1 MKLTILTLTIFLF
14 VTSVFPQ
21 EIEKS
26 IYTDTKLELKK
37 VFVQEFENKL
47 ALNNSFENNL
57 RSVDNSKEKSPV
69 IAGVLSAVIPG
80 TGEIYAGNYL
90 KGAIFLGVEAGLWT
104 MHFIK
109 INSGDSKT
117 EEYQNYANNNWDVYK
132 YAAWLKNNNF
142 SGAEVIDLTSDKET
156 LRLQVNQVESLNFS
170 HTLPPYG
177 AQQYYEV
184 IGKYQNFVAGWS
196 QADASIINNNPNSPN
211 YYFNYKIQQ
220 VADYMQSRQDA
231 NDLYQFADNMIM
243 LSIINRVLS
252 TADAIW
258 TVSLFNSNLEVKTSA
273 RLKNTYL
280 FKEGRNIVTPFA
292 NIQIS
297 GF

>member
-156 LRLQVNQVESLNFS
+156 LRLQVNQVESLNYS

>member
-117 EEYQNYANNNWDVYK
+117 EEYQNYANNNWDV
-132 YAAWLKNNNF
+132 
-142 SGAEVIDLTSDKET
+142 
-156 LRLQVNQVESLNFS
+156 
-170 HTLPPYG
+170 
-177 AQQYYEV
+177 
-184 IGKYQNFVAGWS
+184 
-196 QADASIINNNPNSPN
+196 
-211 YYFNYKIQQ
+211 
-220 VADYMQSRQDA
+220 
-231 NDLYQFADNMIM
+231 
-243 LSIINRVLS
+243 
-252 TADAIW
+252 
-258 TVSLFNSNLEVKTSA
+258 
-273 RLKNTYL
+273 
-280 FKEGRNIVTPFA
+280 
-292 NIQIS
+292 
-297 GF
+297 

>member
-1 MKLTILTLTIFLF
+1 MD
-14 VTSVFPQ
+14 
-21 EIEKS
+21 
-26 IYTDTKLELKK
+26 Y
-37 VFVQEFENKL
+37 
-47 ALNNSFENNL
+47 AL
-57 RSVDNSKEKSPV
+57 
-69 IAGVLSAVIPG
+69 
-80 TGEIYAGNYL
+80 
-90 KGAIFLGVEAGLWT
+90 
-104 MHFIK
+104 IK

>member
-243 LSIINRVLS
+243 LSIINRV
-252 TADAIW
+252 
-258 TVSLFNSNLEVKTSA
+258 
-273 RLKNTYL
+273 
-280 FKEGRNIVTPFA
+280 
-292 NIQIS
+292 
-297 GF
+297 

>member
-21 EIEKS
+21 DIEKS